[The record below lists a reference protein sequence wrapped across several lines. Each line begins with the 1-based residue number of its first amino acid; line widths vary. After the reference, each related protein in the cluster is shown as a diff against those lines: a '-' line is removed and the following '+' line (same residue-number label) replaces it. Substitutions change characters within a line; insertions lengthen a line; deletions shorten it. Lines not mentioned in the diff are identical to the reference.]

1 VKSGGPGSWFRAG
14 LSVGRGVIGLFGA
27 GAVLFEAHKLFLRYY
42 QREWQGIQ
50 FTGVNG
56 CQGEEALANGDLFQ
70 GQTYCNQPE
79 NFVPWVQLYQRHWQ
93 AAAVYYGIILTVLLT
108 VGFTLSWI
116 QHRIASQ
123 DPFGAPAKAVSPADS
138 EHFR

>member
-1 VKSGGPGSWFRAG
+1 MNGGGPSSWFRAG
-14 LSVGRGVIGLFGA
+14 LSVGRSTIGLFGA

-56 CQGEEALANGDLFQ
+56 CQGEEAIANGDLYA

-79 NFVPWVQLYQRHWQ
+79 NFAPWVEVYRHHWQ
-93 AAAVYYGIILTVLLT
+93 AAAAYYGVILSALLLI
-108 VGFTLSWI
+108 GFILSWL
-116 QHRIASQ
+116 QHRLASPT
-123 DPFGAPAKAVSPADS
+123 PFGRPPTAAAPVDS
-138 EHFR
+138 EHLR